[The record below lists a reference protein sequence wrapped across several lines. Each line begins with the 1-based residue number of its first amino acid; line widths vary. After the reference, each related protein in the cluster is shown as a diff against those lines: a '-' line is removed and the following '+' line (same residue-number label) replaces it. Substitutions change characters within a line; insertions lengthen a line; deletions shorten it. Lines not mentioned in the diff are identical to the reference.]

1 MPLFFALRAD
11 PSSSA
16 AAVEI
21 HTIGAR
27 HLTLLDLLRSAD
39 GFDSVVQVHA
49 LVQMQAIQS
58 TPTNTKTLRACIL
71 LLTMQTVQI
80 RGDLFYSIVYFLNAH

>member
-1 MPLFFALRAD
+1 MPLYFALRTDA
-11 PSSSA
+11 SSA

-39 GFDSVVQVHA
+39 GFDSVVQVCA
-49 LVQMQAIQS
+49 LRFRISSA
-58 TPTNTKTLRACIL
+58 NE
-71 LLTMQTVQI
+71 
-80 RGDLFYSIVYFLNAH
+80 H

>member
-1 MPLFFALRAD
+1 MPLFYALRAD
-11 PSSSA
+11 PSSA

-39 GFDSVVQVHA
+39 GFDSVSQVPLCRFMSERRTA
-49 LVQMQAIQS
+49 SQMA
-58 TPTNTKTLRACIL
+58 PTNREQLPSPFVFH
-71 LLTMQTVQI
+71 Q
-80 RGDLFYSIVYFLNAH
+80 